1 MTQFPFSDK
10 KARKISSPFGPRVHP
25 ITKVKGKNHN
35 GVDMVDRSG
44 TSIVAPEKGLI
55 LESRKSNAV
64 GGGYGFYVK
73 LKGAS
78 GTVHIFAH
86 MIENSLAV
94 RKGQRIQ
101 QGAVLGK
108 MGTTGASTGVH
119 LHWETQVKGRP
130 IDPMVWA
137 KQYIVEDKPT
147 PKPVTVSKLAT
158 KPTPQPSKPTPPQV
172 ARPKVHIVQNGETL
186 SGIAKR
192 YDLPLDELATLNKIQ
207 ESNLIRIG
215 QKIRFPK

>member
-1 MTQFPFSDK
+1 MSQFPFADNK
-10 KARKISSPFGPRVHP
+10 PRKISSPFGPRIHP
-25 ITKVKGKNHN
+25 ITKVKGRQHN

-44 TSIVAPEKGLI
+44 TAIVAPEKGLV
-55 LESRKSNAV
+55 LESRKSTAA

-86 MIENSLAV
+86 MIEGSLAV

-101 QGAVLGK
+101 QGALLGK

-119 LHWETQVKGRP
+119 LHWETQVRGTP

-137 KQYIVEDKPT
+137 KQHIEEKPT
-147 PKPVTVSKLAT
+147 PKPVTVGKPAN
-158 KPTPQPSKPTPPQV
+158 KPTPKPTPPKTPQPDV
-172 ARPKVHIVQNGETL
+172 YIVKGGDTL
-186 SGIAKR
+186 SAIARKYR
-192 YDLPLDELATLNKIQ
+192 VSVNEIVALNKIK
-207 ESNLIRIG
+207 NPDLIRIG
-215 QKIRFPK
+215 QKIRIPKWRG

>member
-1 MTQFPFSDK
+1 MTQFPFADK
-10 KARKISSPFGPRVHP
+10 KPRKISSPFGPRVHP

-44 TSIVAPEKGLI
+44 TAIVAPEKGLV
-55 LESRKSNAV
+55 LESRKSTAA

-86 MIENSLAV
+86 MIEGSLAV

-101 QGAVLGK
+101 QGALLGK

-119 LHWETQVKGRP
+119 LHWETQVRGTP
-130 IDPMVWA
+130 IDPMLWA
-137 KQYIVEDKPT
+137 KKNIVEDKPAPKPVATPT
-147 PKPVTVSKLAT
+147 PKPPKPT
-158 KPTPQPSKPTPPQV
+158 KPT
-172 ARPKVHIVQNGETL
+172 RPEVHVVKRGDTL
-186 SGIAKR
+186 SGIGKKYGASVN
-192 YDLPLDELATLNKIQ
+192 ELVKLNKIDNP
-207 ESNLIRIG
+207 NLIRVG
-215 QKIRFPK
+215 QRIELPKWKG

>member
-1 MTQFPFSDK
+1 MTQFPFADN

-35 GVDMVDRSG
+35 GVDMVDKSG
-44 TSIVAPEKGLI
+44 TAIVAPEKGLV
-55 LESRKSNAV
+55 LESRKSTAA

-86 MIENSLAV
+86 MIEGSLAV

-101 QGAVLGK
+101 QGALLGK

-119 LHWETQVKGRP
+119 LHWETQVRGTP
-130 IDPMVWA
+130 IDPMLWA
-137 KQYIVEDKPT
+137 KKNIVEE
-147 PKPVTVSKLAT
+147 KPVKT
-158 KPTPQPSKPTPPQV
+158 KPVVTQPKPTPPKV
-172 ARPKVHIVQNGETL
+172 IRPKVHIVQNGETFW
-186 SGIAKR
+186 GIAKR
-192 YDLPLDELATLNKIQ
+192 YDLTVSELATFNKIT
-207 ESNLIRIG
+207 EPNLIRIG
-215 QKIRFPK
+215 QKIRFPNG

>member
-1 MTQFPFSDK
+1 MTQFPFTDK

-25 ITKVKGKNHN
+25 ITKVKGRQHN
-35 GVDMVDRSG
+35 GVDMIDRSG
-44 TSIVAPEKGLI
+44 TPIVAPEKGLV
-55 LESRKSNAV
+55 LESRKSTAA

-86 MIENSLAV
+86 MIDGSLAV

-101 QGAVLGK
+101 QGALLGK

-119 LHWETQVKGRP
+119 LHWETQVRGRP

-137 KQYIVEDKPT
+137 KQNIQEVKPT
-147 PKPVTVSKLAT
+147 PEPVT
-158 KPTPQPSKPTPPQV
+158 KPTPPKV
-172 ARPKVHIVQNGETL
+172 IRPEVHIVQRGETFW
-186 SGIAKR
+186 GIARR
-192 YDLPLDELATLNKIQ
+192 YGLQVGELAAFNKIT
-207 ESNLIRIG
+207 EPNLIRIG

>member
-1 MTQFPFSDK
+1 MTQFPFADK
-10 KARKISSPFGPRVHP
+10 KPRKISSPFGPRVHP

-35 GVDMVDRSG
+35 GVDMVDKSG
-44 TSIVAPEKGLI
+44 TPIVAPEKGLI

-119 LHWETQVKGRP
+119 LHWETQVRGRP

-137 KQYIVEDKPT
+137 KQNIQEVKPP
-147 PKPVTVSKLAT
+147 PKPVT
-158 KPTPQPSKPTPPQV
+158 KPEPPKV
-172 ARPKVHIVQNGETL
+172 TRPEVHIVQNGETFWA
-186 SGIAKR
+186 IARK
-192 YDLPLDELATLNKIQ
+192 YGLQVGELAAFNNIT
-207 ESNLIRIG
+207 EPNLIRIG

>member
-1 MTQFPFSDK
+1 MTQFPFADK

-44 TSIVAPEKGLI
+44 TLIVAPEKGLV
-55 LESRKSNAV
+55 LESRKSTAA

-86 MIENSLAV
+86 MIEGSLAV

-101 QGAVLGK
+101 QGALLGK

-119 LHWETQVKGRP
+119 LHWETQVRGRP
-130 IDPMVWA
+130 IDPMIWA
-137 KQYIVEDKPT
+137 KTHIEVAPLVKPT
-147 PKPVTVSKLAT
+147 PVI
-158 KPTPQPSKPTPPQV
+158 TPKV
-172 ARPKVHIVQNGETL
+172 IRPEVHIVQRGETFW
-186 SGIAKR
+186 GIARR
-192 YDLPLDELATLNKIQ
+192 YGLQVGELAAFNNIT
-207 ESNLIRIG
+207 EPNLIRIG